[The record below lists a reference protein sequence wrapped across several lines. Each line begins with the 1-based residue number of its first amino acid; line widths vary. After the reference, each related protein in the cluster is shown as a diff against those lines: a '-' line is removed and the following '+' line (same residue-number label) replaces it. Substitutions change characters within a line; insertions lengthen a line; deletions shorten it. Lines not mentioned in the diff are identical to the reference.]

1 MEAPARLTVGTEVH
15 EMTKMDHMTTQH
27 ADAATPTTQ
36 PLRREPMQR
45 RSVAR
50 VQRMLDAAQEL
61 VSEVGYDALTTT
73 LIAERAGVS
82 IGSLYQ
88 FFPDKQAVVR
98 AVALRNLETFS
109 DRLTGMVRSRS
120 LHTWWDVVSEVIDQ
134 YVDMH
139 QKIPGFRAIRFGD
152 VADLHL
158 LDPERDN
165 DTVVVDRFIELIAPF
180 VRVRATEAVRLDLVI
195 AVRIADSLTRYAFE
209 RDPAGDV
216 DVLEETKRV
225 VRAHLS
231 RALGDPQVP

>member
-1 MEAPARLTVGTEVH
+1 
-15 EMTKMDHMTTQH
+15 MDHMSTQH

-61 VSEVGYDALTTT
+61 VAEVGYDALTTT

-98 AVALRNLETFS
+98 AVALRNLEMFS

-120 LHTWWDVVSEVIDQ
+120 LQTWWDVVSEVIDQ

-180 VRVRATEAVRLDLVI
+180 VRIRATEAVRLDLVI

-209 RDPAGDV
+209 RDVNGDAE
-216 DVLEETKRV
+216 VLEETKRV

>member
-1 MEAPARLTVGTEVH
+1 MSMPPADVPGAV
-15 EMTKMDHMTTQH
+15 
-27 ADAATPTTQ
+27 AAQ

-61 VSEVGYDALTTT
+61 TAEIGYDALTTT

-98 AVALRNLETFS
+98 AVALRNLEIFS
-109 DRLTGMVRSRS
+109 DRLTALVRSRR
-120 LHTWWDVVSEVIDQ
+120 LANWWELVSAVIDQ

-139 QKIPGFRAIRFGD
+139 QRIPGFRAIRFGD

-165 DTVVVDRFIELIAPF
+165 GVVVADRFVELISPF
-180 VRVRATEAVRLDLVI
+180 VDLKATEALRLDLTI

-209 RDPAGDV
+209 RDPMGDTE
-216 DVLEETKRV
+216 VLEETKRV
-225 VRAHLS
+225 VKVHLS
-231 RALGDPQVP
+231 RTLGDPDA

>member
-1 MEAPARLTVGTEVH
+1 MS
-15 EMTKMDHMTTQH
+15 TQH
-27 ADAATPTTQ
+27 ADVATPTTQ

-61 VSEVGYDALTTT
+61 VAEVGYDALTTT

-98 AVALRNLETFS
+98 AVALRNLEMFS

-120 LHTWWDVVSEVIDQ
+120 LQTWWDVVSEVIDQ

-180 VRVRATEAVRLDLVI
+180 ARVRATETVRLDLVI

-209 RDPAGDV
+209 RDPAGDI

>member
-1 MEAPARLTVGTEVH
+1 
-15 EMTKMDHMTTQH
+15 
-27 ADAATPTTQ
+27 
-36 PLRREPMQR
+36 MQR

-61 VSEVGYDALTTT
+61 VAEVGYDALTTT

-98 AVALRNLETFS
+98 AVALRNLEMFS
-109 DRLTGMVRSRS
+109 ERLSTMVRSRS
-120 LHTWWDVVSEVIDQ
+120 LHSWWDVVSEVIDQ

-180 VRVRATEAVRLDLVI
+180 VHVRATEQFRLDLVI

-225 VRAHLS
+225 VRAHLC
-231 RALGDPQVP
+231 RALGDPEVS

>member
-1 MEAPARLTVGTEVH
+1 
-15 EMTKMDHMTTQH
+15 MDHMSTQQ
-27 ADAATPTTQ
+27 ADRSAPAVTQ

-61 VSEVGYDALTTT
+61 VAELGYDALTTT

-98 AVALRNLETFS
+98 AVALRNLEIFS
-109 DRLTGMVRSRS
+109 ERLTAMVRPQMQS
-120 LHTWWDVVSEVIDQ
+120 WWQVVSEVIDQ

-139 QKIPGFRAIRFGD
+139 QRIPGFRAIRFGD

-165 DTVVVDRFIELIAPF
+165 DTVVADRFIELIAPF
-180 VRVRATEAVRLDLVI
+180 VTIQPTDELRLDLVI

-209 RDPAGDV
+209 RDPAGDTAV
-216 DVLEETKRV
+216 IEETKRV

-231 RALGDPQVP
+231 RSLGDPGTA